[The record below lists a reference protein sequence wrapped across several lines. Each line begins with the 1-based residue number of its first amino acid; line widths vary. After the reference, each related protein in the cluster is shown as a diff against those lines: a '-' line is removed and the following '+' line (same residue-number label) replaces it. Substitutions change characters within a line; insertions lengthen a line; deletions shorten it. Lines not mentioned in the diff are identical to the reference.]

1 MKPATLLIVVMAM
14 SFFLLVLGGG
24 GYFLTREKDDE
35 EGEECQGIDINAV
48 YNYDENEDCSFT
60 KCKDGYVRE
69 SGYCIQQRDY
79 SSDNDA
85 GSIPKNCEIGKY
97 IEGQCVNPG
106 NGRQLTGER
115 GRCGTGV
122 KTFTAD
128 PDSFTMANSLGSCDN
143 YTYTEACEVPCDTVA
158 CNAKDEN
165 YTKTDGVCRG
175 LDGNPLGGNTG
186 NCGSGY
192 QIYEVDPATAGSFST
207 DELRNAWVAKNW
219 KDCTPLK
226 KTCEVMCKPG
236 MTRSGCPDLTK
247 DIGAAYVQDVNGE
260 KACLPKNIA
269 IALLKGET
277 RYDRV
282 TMPMEKLSR
291 ASAELKGI
299 TSMADLP
306 EGYSILY
313 KSDAI
318 DFRDYNLKGCATAQL
333 ESCRQPTKPDDCVTG
348 ANVVKVCYDV
358 GCGQQKKKDINV
370 VVEKDAWGS
379 GSCVTSKLGT
389 KTVDCSEDATPA
401 CCSSDNDSHWT
412 EPLSYTC
419 STNGTYNLVNT
430 NACSTLSMRNPP
442 TRTKQCCYVGSWV
455 KGQCNQDKVLDRVKY
470 TRSVVNKDEC
480 TTKQLNEGVNDGDT
494 FDEDNPTVKYVLDR
508 VNCYSQCEFEEI
520 SDPGPPYRQKK
531 TDGSPFEDPGNVSC
545 SGTVTFKLTKAGKG
559 SGLSHW
565 SCLVHNAK
573 NYNIGETFDGWKY
586 IGKDCPSDCTS
597 ATVYCPGDP
606 GY

>member
-24 GYFLTREKDDE
+24 GYFLTREKDEDDE

-48 YNYDENEDCSFT
+48 YNYDENDDCSFT

-69 SGYCIQQRDY
+69 SGYCIEQRDY
-79 SSDNDA
+79 SSENDA
-85 GSIPKNCEIGKY
+85 GLIPKNCKIEKY
-97 IEGQCVNPG
+97 IEGDCVDK
-106 NGRQLTGER
+106 NGRPLTGER

-122 KTFTAD
+122 KTFRAD
-128 PDSFTMANSLGSCDN
+128 PDSFTMANSLGSCKN

-192 QIYEVDPATAGSFST
+192 QIYEVDPATAGAFDT
-207 DELRNAWVAKNW
+207 DDLRNAWVAENW

-226 KTCEVMCKPG
+226 KTCEVMCEPG

-260 KACLPKNIA
+260 KACLPKNTA

-277 RYDRV
+277 IYDKFK
-282 TMPMEKLSR
+282 MPMEKLSR

-318 DFRDYNLKGCATAQL
+318 DFRDYNLKGCTVAQL
-333 ESCRQPTKPDDCVTG
+333 ESCRQPTEPDDCVTG

-358 GCGQQKKKDINV
+358 GCGQQKKKDIKIV
-370 VVEKDAWGS
+370 KIKDAWGS

-401 CCSSDNDSHWT
+401 CCTADNDSHWT

-419 STNGTYNLVNT
+419 SPNGTYDLVNT
-430 NACSTLSMRNPP
+430 NACSTLGMSNPP
-442 TRTKQCCYVGSWV
+442 TRTKDCCYVGDWV
-455 KGQCNQDKVLDRVKY
+455 KDKCSKDNDHAMIY
-470 TRSVVNKDEC
+470 TRSVVNPGLC
-480 TTKQLNEGVNDGDT
+480 TSRQLNKGVIIRNTYTDYMSDSDR
-494 FDEDNPTVKYVLDR
+494 FDERKPTEKKVPSKSE
-508 VNCYSQCEFEEI
+508 CYSKCVVEQVGEH
-520 SDPGPPYRQKK
+520 SGPYEMNEYGYCQGTHTYRVIKAGK
-531 TDGSPFEDPGNVSC
+531 GLGNIDHSC
-545 SGTVTFKLTKAGKG
+545 SGTGARDKPVGTVYTYRSAISDRG
-559 SGLSHW
+559 
-565 SCLVHNAK
+565 VP
-573 NYNIGETFDGWKY
+573 
-586 IGKDCPSDCTS
+586 CPS
-597 ATVYCPGDP
+597 
-606 GY
+606 